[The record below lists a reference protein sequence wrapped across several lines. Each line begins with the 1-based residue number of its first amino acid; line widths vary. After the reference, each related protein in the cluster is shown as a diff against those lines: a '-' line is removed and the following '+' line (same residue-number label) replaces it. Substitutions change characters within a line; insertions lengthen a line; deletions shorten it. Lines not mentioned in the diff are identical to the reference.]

1 MTYSSAFTPT
11 DRRVRRTRE
20 VLQQASIE
28 VMREN
33 GFLGTTIQQ
42 ITDRAN
48 VNRGT
53 FYAHYP
59 DKYALLNDVIHVQF
73 QQLLVSALPPFS
85 SWNWGTVRHLIQIVV
100 ENFEEE
106 YSQCHPA
113 EVMHPVIVRA
123 NQDILTNMLFNWLTW
138 ESPGRQERA
147 SQQVQKETMA
157 RVMSWTI
164 VGAAAHWSPEEN
176 DSRPSKQIAQD
187 ILSVL
192 MEGIAAFVPQGFLA
206 QSQGHQEFSSSGKA
220 AI

>member
-1 MTYSSAFTPT
+1 MIYSSSSAPV

-28 VMREN
+28 VMQEN
-33 GFLGTTIQQ
+33 GFLRTTIQQ

-59 DKYALLNDVIHVQF
+59 DKYALLNDVIHTQF
-73 QQLLVSALPPFS
+73 QQLLVSELPPFS
-85 SWNWGTVRHLIQIVV
+85 SWNRGTMHHLIRIVV
-100 ENFEEE
+100 ESFEEE

-113 EVMHPVIVRA
+113 EIMHPLIVRA
-123 NQDILTNMLFNWLTW
+123 IQDVLTNMLFNWLTW
-138 ESPGRQERA
+138 ESPGRQEQA

-164 VGAAAHWSPEEN
+164 VGAAVHWSSEETGN
-176 DSRPSKQIAQD
+176 RSSKQIAQD

-192 MEGIAAFVPQGFLA
+192 MEGITAFVPQGFLA
-206 QSQGHQEFSSSGKA
+206 PG
-220 AI
+220 